1 MRSSSTA
8 IRWHRRC
15 RIPNGDILGAEVYD
29 PFIVTKV
36 VASYSNPNLQN
47 PNYENPNLENPNFEN
62 PNYENPNYENPN
74 LQNPNYQNPNLE
86 NPNYENPNFE
96 NVTVQYP
103 NLENPNLEN
112 SAFTAGETDYTDVTW
127 EVTNVGNTTTGYDV
141 SAFSSINTEGM
152 NAQFFA
158 TRTYATPT
166 VTNDC
171 QVAPVAQNQVL
182 FSIAD
187 PDLQNPNLENPNWR
201 TARLPMAACLWPPE
215 RRSISPCACPGI
227 VQPTDPDEQQDFEN
241 QFGLDLLAQPFNP
254 GVVFDIDDPLGPVIS
269 GPTGEVTAE
278 ATGPL
283 DAGLVYRH
291 RHRRARWRCHAGVY
305 PRLGVRL
312 RSSAPRRW
320 SAPRPI
326 PTTTRVRWNST

>member
-1 MRSSSTA
+1 MRTLYINSDEQLPRVRVVVKQGLQLLDDVVINGNPLAPTVQD
-8 IRWHRRC
+8 
-15 RIPNGDILGAEVYD
+15 PNGDILGAEIYD
-29 PFIVTKV
+29 PFIVNKV
-36 VASYSNPNLQN
+36 VASYSNPNLEN

-96 NVTVQYP
+96 NVTVEYP

-182 FSIAD
+182 FSIAGSRSA
-187 PDLQNPNLENPNWR
+187 E
-201 TARLPMAACLWPPE
+201 PE
-215 RRSISPCACPGI
+215 SGESQSGEQRVYRRQRVYGPRRDAPFHPALPGI
-227 VQPTDPDEQQDFEN
+227 RAPQIREPQDFEN
-241 QFGLDLLAQPFNP
+241 QFGLDRVGAAVESGCGVRYRRSAGP
-254 GVVFDIDDPLGPVIS
+254 GDQRSHRWRHGRGYRS
-269 GPTGEVTAE
+269 AH
-278 ATGPL
+278 
-283 DAGLVYRH
+283 AGLVYRH
-291 RHRRARWRCHAGVY
+291 RH
-305 PRLGVRL
+305 
-312 RSSAPRRW
+312 
-320 SAPRPI
+320 
-326 PTTTRVRWNST
+326 